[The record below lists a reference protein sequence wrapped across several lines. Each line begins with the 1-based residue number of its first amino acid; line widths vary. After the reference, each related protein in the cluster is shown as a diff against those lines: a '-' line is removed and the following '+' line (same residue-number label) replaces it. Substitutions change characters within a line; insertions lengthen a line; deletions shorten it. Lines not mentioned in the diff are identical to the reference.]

1 MQYTGNEHEQ
11 PNVLGFISRLPR
23 KQFESNW
30 LHVENTAHV
39 FSCAVTCASLPHFAL
54 LDLNPQQ
61 RAAVSHNNGA
71 LLVLAGAGSGKTR
84 VVIERAAWLVDQG
97 AHPNQL
103 LAVTF
108 TNKAVGEMRARMFA
122 RGLAG
127 AHVST
132 FHSWGLQILRQWQQH
147 LRPEGNGS
155 LQIYDQ
161 EDGEKVLKALL
172 AKRGDRLTPQEL
184 REVREWISRAKNRL
198 LTPEEAGE
206 SADSKERQWAI
217 LYDEYQVQLRRCGAI
232 DLDDLLFETVQLW
245 RSSPDILK
253 SCQERWRYLLIDE
266 YQDTNRAQYEM
277 VRILAGRGHRLTAV
291 GDPDQAIYS
300 WRGADISNILRFETD
315 FPGAR
320 VLRLEQNYRST
331 DCILQASQGLIR
343 HNAQRLDK
351 ALWSAKG
358 LGEKIFT
365 LVAEKDLF
373 EARFVAWEI
382 DRLRNEGVPLSQI
395 AVFYRTHA
403 QSRLFE
409 DVLLKKRIPYRIYGG
424 ISFYQRREIKDVL
437 AFLRLAQS
445 ESDAISFLRAISSPK
460 RGLGKATLDAI
471 LAAAER
477 ENLTPLDV
485 CRQLLNSSSQN
496 PFQVKLGSKQRDE
509 LGKFTRLIEDLK
521 GANGT
526 LTVAQL
532 VVMAVEKSGYLDWLR
547 DREDAFEERKEN
559 LDALIAKALQWQ
571 EECEEGTSSG
581 TLVDFLEEITL
592 NANAGE
598 QAEEE
603 SGAVFLMTLHNSK
616 GLEFEVVFLTGLEE
630 DLFPHA
636 RGSNSAA
643 EMEEERRL
651 CYVGMTRAKSRLYLS
666 RVQFRLLWGNWR
678 FMLPSRFLGEISSE
692 HLTRVKLPAF

>member
-1 MQYTGNEHEQ
+1 MPG
-11 PNVLGFISRLPR
+11 
-23 KQFESNW
+23 
-30 LHVENTAHV
+30 
-39 FSCAVTCASLPHFAL
+39 
-54 LDLNPQQ
+54 LNSQQ
-61 RAAVSHNNGA
+61 HDAVSHEGSA

-84 VVIERAAWLVDQG
+84 VVIERAAWLCAQG
-97 AHPNQL
+97 ALPEQL

-122 RGLAG
+122 RDLIG

-132 FHSWGLQILRQWQQH
+132 FHSWGLKILRQWAEQV
-147 LRPEGNGS
+147 RPDNPGT

-161 EDGEKVLKALL
+161 EDAEKLLKALL
-172 AKRGDRLTPQEL
+172 AKRGERLTPQEI
-184 REVREWISRAKNRL
+184 RAVREWISKAKNRL
-198 LTPEEAGE
+198 LTPAESGE
-206 SADSKERQWAI
+206 SPDPKERQLAV
-217 LYDEYQVQLRRCGAI
+217 LYDDYQGQLKRCGAI

-245 RSSPDILK
+245 RQFPDILEI
-253 SCQERWRYLLIDE
+253 CQKRWRYLLIDE

-277 VRILAGRGHRLTAV
+277 VRILVQSGERLTAV

-315 FPGAR
+315 FPRAR
-320 VLRLEQNYRST
+320 VLKLEQNYRST

-373 EARFVAWEI
+373 EARFIAWEI
-382 DRLRNEGVPLSQI
+382 ARLQSNGVPLSQI

-409 DVLLKKRIPYRIYGG
+409 DVLLKQRTPYRIYGG

-445 ESDAISFLRAISSPK
+445 ESDAISFLRAISAPK

-471 LAAAER
+471 VASAER
-477 ENLTPLDV
+477 ESATPLAI
-485 CRQLLNSSSQN
+485 CRQLLDSS
-496 PFQVKLGSKQRDE
+496 PPPIKLGTKQREGLRQFVQVIEE
-509 LGKFTRLIEDLK
+509 LGALK
-521 GANGT
+521 KT
-526 LTVAQL
+526 SSVAQL
-532 VVMAVEKSGYLDWLR
+532 LNAAIEKSGYLDWLR

-559 LDALIAKALQWQ
+559 LDALITKALQWQ
-571 EECEEGTSSG
+571 EEVEGGDSSG
-581 TLVDFLEEITL
+581 DLQAFLEEITL

-603 SGAVFLMTLHNSK
+603 SGSILLMTLHNSK

-636 RGSNSAA
+636 RGRDSPA

-666 RVQFRLLWGNWR
+666 RAQFRLLWGNWR
-678 FMLPSRFLGEISSE
+678 FMLPSRFLGEIDSE
-692 HLTRVKLPAF
+692 HLTRVKLPVF